1 MARQSNIFTSEGKV
15 GQASFYKTRKKGYLV
30 RQKGGVSAARMASD
44 PAFANTRKNA
54 AEFGRAGVANKLLRN
69 AFSPLLTNSRSGGAT
84 QRLSRQFM
92 KVVQADTAGNFG
104 DRIVQHHNVTT
115 LEGFEFNAD
124 ALLSTIMTAP
134 FTALIDRATGH
145 LTLTMASYLPQLTIR
160 APQSA
165 THYKIVIGAAEI
177 DFVNGAAVKMDQQYS
192 AVLPLDTNPT
202 TALNLQ
208 AAVTPA
214 SALPLF
220 FVLGIQFFIMV
231 NNHLNPVQSSS
242 ALQLVKLSV

>member
-15 GQASFYKTRKKGYLV
+15 GQASFYKSRKKGYLV

-44 PAFANTRKNA
+44 PAFANTRRNA
-54 AEFGRAGVANKLLRN
+54 AEFGRAGNANKLLRT
-69 AFSPLLTNSRSGGAT
+69 AFGPLLTNNRSGGAV
-84 QRLSRQFM
+84 QRLSRHFM
-92 KVVQADTAGNFG
+92 EIVQADTTSNFG
-104 DRIVQHHNVTT
+104 DRTVLHPNVAV

-134 FTALIDRATGH
+134 FTSIIDRVTGH
-145 LTLTMASYLPQLTIR
+145 LTVTMASYLPQLTIR

-177 DFVNGAAVKMDQQYS
+177 DFVNGVTVKTDQQYS
-192 AVLPLDTNPT
+192 AVLPVDTNPT
-202 TALNLQ
+202 AALNLQ
-208 AAVTPA
+208 ATVTPA
-214 SALPLF
+214 STLPLF

-231 NNHLNPVQSSS
+231 NNHLNPVQNSN